1 MSADLFAWISAL
13 WDQADDDGGD
23 EWTEVT
29 DLNIPRV
36 DLVGAGANGQRM
48 LVAKEAAVAT
58 KGSTARRA
66 VRKHV
71 DPQVAVYDENG
82 SLIGL
87 IDQEDLNPCLL

>member
-13 WDQADDDGGD
+13 WDQADDGD

-36 DLVGAGANGQRM
+36 DLVGVGANGQRM

-58 KGSTARRA
+58 KGSTVRRT
-66 VRKHV
+66 VRKDV
-71 DPQVAVYDENG
+71 EQQVAVL
-82 SLIGL
+82 SLIH
-87 IDQEDLNPCLL
+87 I